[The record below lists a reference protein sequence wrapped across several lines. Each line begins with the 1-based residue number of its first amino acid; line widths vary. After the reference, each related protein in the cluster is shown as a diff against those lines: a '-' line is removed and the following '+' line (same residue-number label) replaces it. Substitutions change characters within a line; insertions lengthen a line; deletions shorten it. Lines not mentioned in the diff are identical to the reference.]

1 MFSFPVTVGPSAL
14 CSAAIPLGTQPP
26 ANGRLRRWKST
37 NKIYRQT
44 LSKTRSN
51 QGSPAVVGPIKMKW
65 FGFRWSIPG
74 DTGRRPRLRLFGPGG
89 NSTTLEFSGVQFT

>member
-14 CSAAIPLGTQPP
+14 CSAAIPLGTQRP
-26 ANGRLRRWKST
+26 ANGRLSRWKST
-37 NKIYRQT
+37 DKIYRRS

-51 QGSPAVVGPIKMKW
+51 QGSPPVVGLMKMKW

-74 DTGRRPRLRLFGPGG
+74 DSRRRPRVRLLGSGG
-89 NSTTLEFSGVQFT
+89 KTTALEFNAVRVT

>member
-14 CSAAIPLGTQPP
+14 CSAAIPLGTQRP
-26 ANGRLRRWKST
+26 ANGRLRRWKSA

-51 QGSPAVVGPIKMKW
+51 QGSPAVVALMKMKR

-74 DTGRRPRLRLFGPGG
+74 DSRRRPRLRLLGTGSNP
-89 NSTTLEFSGVQFT
+89 TTLEFSGVRVT